1 LLSHFVHG
9 AAQNL
14 PSRIYPVSMALCR
27 RESGAEMSTL
37 YSKAVRIN
45 DQLLTSKWLRWY
57 FGPALLLLLIGSLL
71 AGGKVALYGG
81 GVSVSALLVIFGLVQ
96 LLIGVGAIF
105 KRDLL
110 TGVFMLA
117 FGLILV
123 AAGSSFI
130 IGLVG
135 GAYA

>member
-1 LLSHFVHG
+1 
-9 AAQNL
+9 
-14 PSRIYPVSMALCR
+14 
-27 RESGAEMSTL
+27 MSTL
-37 YSKAVRIN
+37 YSKTVRIN
-45 DQLLTSKWLRWY
+45 DQLLSSKWLRWY
-57 FGPALLLLLIGSLL
+57 FGPAILLLLVGSLL

-81 GVSVSALLVIFGLVQ
+81 GISVSVLLVIFGLVQ
-96 LLIGVGAIF
+96 LLVGLGAIL

-117 FGLILV
+117 FGLILA
-123 AAGSSFI
+123 AAGGSFI

>member
-1 LLSHFVHG
+1 
-9 AAQNL
+9 
-14 PSRIYPVSMALCR
+14 
-27 RESGAEMSTL
+27 MSTL
-37 YSKAVRIN
+37 SSKAVRIN

-57 FGPALLLLLIGSLL
+57 FVPATLLLPIGSLL

-81 GVSVSALLVIFGLVQ
+81 GVSVSALLIIFGLVQ

-117 FGLILV
+117 FGLVLA
-123 AAGSSFI
+123 AAGGSFI